1 MLYILYYLKLLNL
14 YLYYTQVYIIYVY
27 LLFYYIII
35 YNNYIQD
42 YINFLF
48 LFELFY
54 YIIYTYIMI
63 YYMLFVLN
71 FNQYVSPVVFQL
83 VLLSEHRSWFGL
95 WMVCHCGGVTTNKPD
110 VHLVLTPGVSF
121 LWPVVRCVVLITLF
135 RSGNP
140 SSFGRPDA
148 SFSYCSESA
157 IKVDWI
163 SFTGAY

>member
-1 MLYILYYLKLLNL
+1 
-14 YLYYTQVYIIYVY
+14 
-27 LLFYYIII
+27 
-35 YNNYIQD
+35 
-42 YINFLF
+42 
-48 LFELFY
+48 
-54 YIIYTYIMI
+54 
-63 YYMLFVLN
+63 
-71 FNQYVSPVVFQL
+71 
-83 VLLSEHRSWFGL
+83 
-95 WMVCHCGGVTTNKPD
+95 MVCHCGGVTTNKPD
-110 VHLVLTPGVSF
+110 VHLVLTLRVSF